1 MQQTIRF
8 APLLLAVL
16 LAGCSMGPS
25 SSDIQSQPTPIQ
37 PTPGSVIAPVAVAPA
52 EPVMVAVNAQTA
64 GDASAFVDAGA
75 YARLSGIDRA
85 DAATAQINALNFG
98 RPGAPRN
105 WGKVGTTSGSVTVG
119 PYVQVNNT
127 SCRNFTHVVTIAGAA
142 FTKQGTACKDATGT
156 WSVAG

>member
-1 MQQTIRF
+1 MQQTVRF
-8 APLLLAVL
+8 APLLVALL

-25 SSDIQSQPTPIQ
+25 SDIQTQPTPIQ
-37 PTPGSVIAPVAVAPA
+37 ATPGSLMTPVSVEPATPIVVAT
-52 EPVMVAVNAQTA
+52 NAQTA
-64 GDASAFVDAGA
+64 GDASGFIDAGA
-75 YARLSGIDRA
+75 YARLSGGDRA
-85 DAATAQINALNFG
+85 EAASAQTNALNFG

-105 WGKVGTTSGSVTVG
+105 WGKSGTTGSVTVG

-142 FTKQGTACKDATGT
+142 FTKQGTACKDATGN

>member
-1 MQQTIRF
+1 MQQIIRF

-16 LAGCSMGPS
+16 LAGCSWGP

-37 PTPGSVIAPVAVAPA
+37 PTPGSVLMPVAVEPA
-52 EPVMVAVNAQTA
+52 EPVVVAVNAQTA

-75 YARLSGIDRA
+75 YAKLSGGERA

-105 WGKVGTTSGSVTVG
+105 WGKTGTTSGSVTVG

-127 SCRNFTHVVTIAGAA
+127 SCRNFTHVVTIVGAA
-142 FTKQGTACKDATGT
+142 FTKQGTACKDANGGWT
-156 WSVAG
+156 VAG

>member
-8 APLLLAVL
+8 APLLVAVL
-16 LAGCSMGPS
+16 LAGCSATPS
-25 SSDIQSQPTPIQ
+25 SNLQAQPTPIQ
-37 PTPGSVIAPVAVAPA
+37 PTPGSVLMPVAVAPV
-52 EPVMVAVNAQTA
+52 EPVVVAVNAQTA
-64 GDASAFVDAGA
+64 GDASAFIDAGA
-75 YARLSGIDRA
+75 YARLSGGDQA

-105 WGKVGTTSGSVTVG
+105 WGKTGATSGSVTVG

-142 FTKQGTACKDATGT
+142 FTKQGTACKDATGGWT
-156 WSVAG
+156 VAG

>member
-8 APLLLAVL
+8 APLLVAVL
-16 LAGCSMGPS
+16 LAGCSATPS
-25 SSDIQSQPTPIQ
+25 SNLQAQPTPIQ
-37 PTPGSVIAPVAVAPA
+37 PTPGSVLMPVAVAPV
-52 EPVMVAVNAQTA
+52 EPVVVAVNAQTA
-64 GDASAFVDAGA
+64 GDASAFIDAGA
-75 YARLSGIDRA
+75 YARLSGGDRA

-105 WGKVGTTSGSVTVG
+105 WGKTGATSGSVTVG

-142 FTKQGTACKDATGT
+142 FTKQGTACKDATGGWT
-156 WSVAG
+156 VAG